1 MQRDFRALQ
10 KERRGEDNG
19 ADDVGD
25 KRGSNAASE
34 GNCKKTLDRLDR
46 SHQSIDRDDGEEE
59 KNSSTAVG

>member
-1 MQRDFRALQ
+1 MHRDFRALQ
-10 KERRGEDNG
+10 KDRSGDDNG

-25 KRGSNAASE
+25 TRASDAASE

-46 SHQSIDRDDGEEE
+46 SHQSMDRDDGEEE